1 MIDPAQTALA
11 HRVVEP
17 LHSFVYY
24 APETGQHLTAL
35 GLEPDRMSYVA
46 GRAAALGAV
55 GAGPVTATFYNFAP
69 ALVAR
74 LVPRAWSLAVPEKV
88 LAARSDAAR
97 AALARLLGEAASS
110 ADVVEIAGLLREA
123 CAALTPEGRP
133 LYAAHADLPW
143 PEEPLL
149 DLWHGATLVREHRGD
164 GHVAALLQAGLTGLE
179 ALITHTATGRGSTAD
194 AARATR
200 GWTRDEWAAG
210 ETALA
215 GRGLLDGSGLTTEGR
230 DLRRQVEA
238 HTDAL
243 STDPWLHLG
252 AERVARVVELGG
264 GLARRLLESGA
275 FASAGLARG

>member
-1 MIDPAQTALA
+1 MIDPAQIALA

-24 APETGQHLTAL
+24 APETEQHLTAV

-55 GAGPVTATFYNFAP
+55 GAGTVTATFCNFSP
-69 ALVAR
+69 ALVAH
-74 LVPRAWSLAVPEKV
+74 LVPRAWSLATPGQV
-88 LAARSDAAR
+88 LAARHDAVR
-97 AALARLLGEAASS
+97 AALPRLLGEAASS
-110 ADVVEIAGLLREA
+110 VDVVELAGLLREA
-123 CAALTPEGRP
+123 CAALTSEGRP

-164 GHVAALLQAGLTGLE
+164 GHVAALLQLGLTGLE
-179 ALITHTATGRGSTAD
+179 ALMTHTATGRGSTAE

-210 ETALA
+210 ETALT
-215 GRGLLDGSGLTTEGR
+215 GRGLLDGSGLTAEGR
-230 DLRRQVEA
+230 DLRRQLET

-243 STDPWLHLG
+243 SADPWLHLG
-252 AERVARVVELGG
+252 PERVARVVELGG

-275 FASAGLARG
+275 FATAGLARG

>member
-1 MIDPAQTALA
+1 VIEPAQIALA

-24 APETGQHLTAL
+24 APETEQHLTAL

-55 GAGPVTATFYNFAP
+55 GAGTVTATFYNFAP

-74 LVPRAWSLAVPEKV
+74 LVPRAWSSAAPGQV
-88 LAARSDAAR
+88 LAARHDAVR
-97 AALARLLGEAASS
+97 TALARLLGEAATS
-110 ADVVEIAGLLREA
+110 ADVVELAGLLREA
-123 CAALTPEGRP
+123 CAALAPEGRP

-164 GHVAALLQAGLTGLE
+164 GHVAALLEVGLTGLE

-200 GWTRDEWAAG
+200 GWTPDEWAAG
-210 ETALA
+210 EKALA
-215 GRGLLDGSGLTTEGR
+215 ERELLDGSGLTVEGR
-230 DLRRQVEA
+230 DLRRQLEVR
-238 HTDAL
+238 TDAL
-243 STDPWLHLG
+243 SADPWLHLG
-252 AERVARVVELGG
+252 PDRVTRVVELGG
-264 GLARRLLESGA
+264 GLAGRLLESGA
-275 FASAGLARG
+275 FATAGLARG